1 MRIESGG
8 DARAISSS
16 GGSGPMQTMPG
27 TWVELSVRNE
37 LGIDPFDPREAL

>member
-16 GGSGPMQTMPG
+16 GPMQTMPG
-27 TWVELSVRNE
+27 TWVELSVSNE